1 MSEEKKNK
9 TQRDTDA
16 DDTRAR
22 PSFDPDA
29 DPALQYAMFL
39 RPLIDEF
46 RIAISE
52 EALADTI
59 RPICGE
65 VFDHRAVAIISAV
78 TGRFLDD
85 RRASLRRRLQA
96 QDRMATRADHERAV
110 ELALSRMVGLLERID
125 ASLSK

>member
-1 MSEEKKNK
+1 MSEGKKSK

-22 PSFDPDA
+22 PSFDPEA

-65 VFDHRAVAIISAV
+65 VFDHRALAIIASI
-78 TGRFLDD
+78 TGRLIDD
-85 RRASLRRRLQA
+85 RRASLRMRAQA
-96 QDRMATRADHERAV
+96 QDRMARRDAHDRAV

-125 ASLSK
+125 ASLRK